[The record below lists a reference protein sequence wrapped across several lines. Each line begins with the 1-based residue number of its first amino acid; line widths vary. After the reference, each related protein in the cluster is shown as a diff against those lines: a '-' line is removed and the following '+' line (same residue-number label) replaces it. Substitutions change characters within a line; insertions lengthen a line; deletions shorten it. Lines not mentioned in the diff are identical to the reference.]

1 MTSNKYRRRRAMR
14 TPTTGVKYQN
24 EPIQAPLQKVDQS
37 SSFNDLGRED
47 ARRISEQNNPNTRY
61 IDNPSATT
69 SKRQLSDAMSRQ
81 QALIRNAQR
90 EVLGS
95 KAVTQ
100 LKPSG
105 SFAAPSVPAHP
116 QLVFKGGS
124 VRFQPRANLV
134 TAVAGVASQMLVEP
148 LSDVISDNI
157 IFPLMEKALG
167 RDIPSAAEIRRLQ
180 QQGEQVHD
188 FKDAEVNALP
198 EASLEVS
205 VIPLNPIDDVDMSI
219 EVSTPL
225 EAIVEGVEESHSP
238 SPQDYE
244 RNREYL
250 IRRAALG
257 DNPTQEEM
265 RAVVAYGLD
274 QHRINFPHLYKKSTQ
289 KEMSDL
295 KSSEEKDGFN

>member
-1 MTSNKYRRRRAMR
+1 MSTNKYRRRRTMR
-14 TPTTGVKYQN
+14 TPTAGTKYQN
-24 EPIQAPLQKVDQS
+24 EPIQAPLQKVEQS

-61 IDNPSATT
+61 VDKPTATM

-81 QALIRNAQR
+81 QAVIRNAQR
-90 EVLGS
+90 QVLGS
-95 KAVTQ
+95 KAVPQ

-105 SFAAPSVPAHP
+105 MFAAHSIPQS

-180 QQGEQVHD
+180 QQGKQVPN
-188 FKDAEVNALP
+188 FNDAEVNALP
-198 EASLEVS
+198 QTSPESS
-205 VIPLNPIDDVDMSI
+205 VMPLNPIDD
-219 EVSTPL
+219 
-225 EAIVEGVEESHSP
+225 
-238 SPQDYE
+238 
-244 RNREYL
+244 
-250 IRRAALG
+250 
-257 DNPTQEEM
+257 
-265 RAVVAYGLD
+265 
-274 QHRINFPHLYKKSTQ
+274 
-289 KEMSDL
+289 
-295 KSSEEKDGFN
+295 